1 MSELED
7 LAARVTQLELMN
19 QQLAWEREF
28 YRKGKNTF
36 RALALFSTVTILGM
50 IVMSMVG
57 FTTSGVKDSIRARR
71 IEVVDM
77 AGQTRGV
84 LESDGIRW
92 VGLHS
97 HGAISLAPSGGLY
110 IADYD
115 GDTIA
120 HLGGTFGGS
129 LHLRS
134 SENRSSVSM
143 SAGVLQEMGGSIS
156 VQDENGD
163 DIVRLPPEPTTN

>member
-1 MSELED
+1 MSELEN
-7 LAARVTQLELMN
+7 LTKRVAQLEMLN
-19 QQLAWEREF
+19 EHLIWERQL
-28 YRKGKNTF
+28 YIRAKNRF
-36 RALALFSTVTILGM
+36 RVLAFFSVTILVM
-50 IVMSMVG
+50 IVTGMVG

-84 LESDGIRW
+84 LEPDGIRW

-97 HGAISLAPSGGLY
+97 HGAISIAPSGGLY

-120 HLGGTFGGS
+120 HLGGAFGGS